1 MRGPFLAPAF
11 KPCRVR
17 REDLSEVVVP
27 EGGLALADWLRP
39 TDENSG
45 ADLARLL
52 RRAAPDTAGP
62 RRRTSPSNLGW
73 RWR

>member
-1 MRGPFLAPAF
+1 VRGPFLAPAF

-27 EGGLALADWLRP
+27 EGGLALADWLRL
-39 TDENSG
+39 TDENCG
-45 ADLARLL
+45 ADLAQLL
-52 RRAAPDTAGP
+52 RRAASDTAGQ
-62 RRRTSPSNLGW
+62 RRRSSASTWRS